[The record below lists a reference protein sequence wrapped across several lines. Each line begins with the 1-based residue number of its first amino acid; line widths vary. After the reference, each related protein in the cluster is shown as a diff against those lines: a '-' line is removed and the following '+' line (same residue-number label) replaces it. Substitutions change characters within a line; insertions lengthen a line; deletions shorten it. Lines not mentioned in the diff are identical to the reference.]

1 MSMTKKTA
9 NTSKSSLSEAP
20 QVESNW
26 KRTFFLIWTGQAF
39 SLLGS
44 SLVQFAL
51 VWWLTQKT
59 GSATVLAA
67 ATFVALLPSVFL
79 GPFVGALVDRW
90 NRRIVMIAADGM
102 VALATA
108 ALVILFWLDIAQVW
122 HVYVVLFVRS
132 LTGTFHFPAMQA
144 STSLMVPD
152 KHLSRISG
160 LNQALRGILNI
171 AAPPLGALLIG
182 LIPMAA
188 VMAIDIVTAAI
199 AILPLLFV
207 SIPQPQQA
215 NPSEAVTPT
224 TVLRDVAAGLKYVK
238 AWPGLLGVIILAML
252 LNFVIAPSGTLMP
265 LLVTKHLN
273 GDAYLLGF
281 MESAF
286 GAGIIVGGI
295 ILAVWG
301 GFKRRIITSMSGVI
315 ALGAG
320 VLFLS
325 AATKESLW
333 LGLAAQGLMGFA
345 IPFAN
350 GPLMAIMQSR
360 VAPEMQG
367 RVFTLLESGATA
379 MMPLAMIIAGPVADA
394 LGIRTWYVI
403 GGAACILIALG
414 GLLVRPIMQIES
426 NGHAEPVP
434 QPVPEAI

>member
-1 MSMTKKTA
+1 MSEQPVMT
-9 NTSKSSLSEAP
+9 SS
-20 QVESNW
+20 W

-59 GSATVLAA
+59 GSAMVLTT
-67 ATFVALLPSVFL
+67 ATLVALLPSVIL

-90 NRRIVMIAADGM
+90 NRRRVMIVADGM
-102 VALATA
+102 VAMATA
-108 ALVILFWLDIAQVW
+108 VLVVLFWLDVIQVW
-122 HVYVVLFVRS
+122 HIYVLLFMRS

-152 KHLSRISG
+152 AHLARISG

-182 LIPMAA
+182 LLPMAS
-188 VMAIDIVTAAI
+188 VLAIDIVTAGI

-207 SIPQPQQA
+207 AIPQPRQTDTQ
-215 NPSEAVTPT
+215 AVTPSSL
-224 TVLRDVAAGLKYVK
+224 LRDVAAGLKYVK
-238 AWPGLLGVIILAML
+238 AWPGLLGLIILAML
-252 LNFVIAPSGTLMP
+252 LNFVIAPAGTLMP
-265 LLVTKHLN
+265 LLVTRHLG

-286 GAGIIVGGI
+286 GAGVIVGGL

-301 GFKRRIITSMSGVI
+301 GFKRRIITSMSGVVT
-315 ALGAG
+315 LGAG

-325 AATKESLW
+325 AATRESLW
-333 LGLAAQGLMGFA
+333 LGLAAQGLMGLA

-350 GPLMAIMQSR
+350 GPLMAILQSK

-379 MMPLAMIIAGPVADA
+379 MMPVAMIIAGPVAEVF
-394 LGIRTWYVI
+394 GVRIWYVI
-403 GGAACILIALG
+403 GGAACILIALS

-426 NGHAEPVP
+426 NGHEP
-434 QPVPEAI
+434 QLAAAAVPETA

>member
-9 NTSKSSLSEAP
+9 NTSKSSLNEAP

-160 LNQALRGILNI
+160 LNQALR
-171 AAPPLGALLIG
+171 ASS
-182 LIPMAA
+182 
-188 VMAIDIVTAAI
+188 TS
-199 AILPLLFV
+199 LPR
-207 SIPQPQQA
+207 
-215 NPSEAVTPT
+215 PSE
-224 TVLRDVAAGLKYVK
+224 R
-238 AWPGLLGVIILAML
+238 
-252 LNFVIAPSGTLMP
+252 F
-265 LLVTKHLN
+265 
-273 GDAYLLGF
+273 
-281 MESAF
+281 
-286 GAGIIVGGI
+286 
-295 ILAVWG
+295 
-301 GFKRRIITSMSGVI
+301 
-315 ALGAG
+315 
-320 VLFLS
+320 
-325 AATKESLW
+325 
-333 LGLAAQGLMGFA
+333 
-345 IPFAN
+345 
-350 GPLMAIMQSR
+350 
-360 VAPEMQG
+360 
-367 RVFTLLESGATA
+367 
-379 MMPLAMIIAGPVADA
+379 
-394 LGIRTWYVI
+394 
-403 GGAACILIALG
+403 
-414 GLLVRPIMQIES
+414 
-426 NGHAEPVP
+426 
-434 QPVPEAI
+434 

>member
-1 MSMTKKTA
+1 MT
-9 NTSKSSLSEAP
+9 SS
-20 QVESNW
+20 W

-59 GSATVLAA
+59 GSAMVLTT
-67 ATFVALLPSVFL
+67 ATLVALLPSVIL

-90 NRRIVMIAADGM
+90 NRRRVMIVADGM
-102 VALATA
+102 VAMATA
-108 ALVILFWLDIAQVW
+108 VLVVLFWLDVIQVW
-122 HVYVVLFVRS
+122 HIYVLLFMRS

-152 KHLSRISG
+152 AHLARISG

-182 LIPMAA
+182 LLPMAS
-188 VMAIDIVTAAI
+188 VLAIDIVTAGI

-207 SIPQPQQA
+207 AIPQPRQTDTQ
-215 NPSEAVTPT
+215 AVTPSSL
-224 TVLRDVAAGLKYVK
+224 LRDVAAGLKYVK
-238 AWPGLLGVIILAML
+238 AWPGLLGLIILAML
-252 LNFVIAPSGTLMP
+252 LNFVIAPAGTLMP
-265 LLVTKHLN
+265 LLVTRHLG

-286 GAGIIVGGI
+286 GAGVIVGGL

-301 GFKRRIITSMSGVI
+301 GFKRRIITSMSGVVT
-315 ALGAG
+315 LGAG

-325 AATKESLW
+325 AATRESLW
-333 LGLAAQGLMGFA
+333 LGLAAQGLMGLA

-350 GPLMAIMQSR
+350 GPLMAILQSK

-379 MMPLAMIIAGPVADA
+379 MMPVAMIIAGPVAEVF
-394 LGIRTWYVI
+394 GVRIWYVI
-403 GGAACILIALG
+403 GGAACILIALS

-426 NGHAEPVP
+426 NGHEP
-434 QPVPEAI
+434 QLAAAAVPETA

>member
-1 MSMTKKTA
+1 MSEQPVMT
-9 NTSKSSLSEAP
+9 SS
-20 QVESNW
+20 W

-59 GSATVLAA
+59 GSAMILTT
-67 ATFVALLPSVFL
+67 ATLVALLPSVIL

-90 NRRIVMIAADGM
+90 NRRRVMIVADGM
-102 VALATA
+102 VAMATA
-108 ALVILFWLDIAQVW
+108 VLVVLFWLDVIQVW
-122 HVYVVLFVRS
+122 HIYVLLFVRS

-152 KHLSRISG
+152 AHLARISG

-182 LIPMAA
+182 LLPMAS
-188 VMAIDIVTAAI
+188 VLAIDIVTAGI

-207 SIPQPQQA
+207 AIPQPRQTDTQ
-215 NPSEAVTPT
+215 AVTPSSL
-224 TVLRDVAAGLKYVK
+224 LRDVAAGLKYVK
-238 AWPGLLGVIILAML
+238 AWPGLLGLIILAML
-252 LNFVIAPSGTLMP
+252 LNFVIAPAGTLMP
-265 LLVTKHLN
+265 LLVTRHLG

-286 GAGIIVGGI
+286 GVGVIVGGL

-301 GFKRRIITSMSGVI
+301 GFKRRIITSMSGVVT
-315 ALGAG
+315 LGAG

-325 AATKESLW
+325 AATRESLW
-333 LGLAAQGLMGFA
+333 LGLAAQGLMGLA

-350 GPLMAIMQSR
+350 GPLMAILQSK

-379 MMPLAMIIAGPVADA
+379 MMPVAMIIAGPVAEVF
-394 LGIRTWYVI
+394 GVRIWYVI
-403 GGAACILIALG
+403 GGAACILIALS

-426 NGHAEPVP
+426 NGHEP
-434 QPVPEAI
+434 QLAAAAVPETA

>member
-9 NTSKSSLSEAP
+9 NTSKSSSSEAP

-224 TVLRDVAAGLKYVK
+224 TVLRDVAAGV
-238 AWPGLLGVIILAML
+238 
-252 LNFVIAPSGTLMP
+252 
-265 LLVTKHLN
+265 
-273 GDAYLLGF
+273 
-281 MESAF
+281 
-286 GAGIIVGGI
+286 
-295 ILAVWG
+295 
-301 GFKRRIITSMSGVI
+301 
-315 ALGAG
+315 
-320 VLFLS
+320 
-325 AATKESLW
+325 
-333 LGLAAQGLMGFA
+333 
-345 IPFAN
+345 
-350 GPLMAIMQSR
+350 
-360 VAPEMQG
+360 
-367 RVFTLLESGATA
+367 
-379 MMPLAMIIAGPVADA
+379 
-394 LGIRTWYVI
+394 
-403 GGAACILIALG
+403 
-414 GLLVRPIMQIES
+414 
-426 NGHAEPVP
+426 
-434 QPVPEAI
+434 

>member
-1 MSMTKKTA
+1 
-9 NTSKSSLSEAP
+9 LSEQP
-20 QVESNW
+20 VMTSSW

-59 GSATVLAA
+59 GSAMILTT
-67 ATFVALLPSVFL
+67 ATLVALLPSVIL

-90 NRRIVMIAADGM
+90 NRRRVMIVADGM
-102 VALATA
+102 VAMATA
-108 ALVILFWLDIAQVW
+108 VLVVLFWLDVIQVW
-122 HVYVVLFVRS
+122 HIYVLLFVRS

-152 KHLSRISG
+152 AHLARISG

-182 LIPMAA
+182 LLPMAS
-188 VMAIDIVTAAI
+188 VLAIDIVTAGI

-207 SIPQPQQA
+207 AIPQPRQTDTQ
-215 NPSEAVTPT
+215 AVTPSSL
-224 TVLRDVAAGLKYVK
+224 LRDVAAGLKYVK
-238 AWPGLLGVIILAML
+238 AWPGLLGLIILAML
-252 LNFVIAPSGTLMP
+252 LNFVIAPAGTLMP
-265 LLVTKHLN
+265 LLVTRHLG

-286 GAGIIVGGI
+286 GVGVIVGGL

-301 GFKRRIITSMSGVI
+301 GFKRRIITSMSGVVT
-315 ALGAG
+315 LGAG

-325 AATKESLW
+325 AATRESLW
-333 LGLAAQGLMGFA
+333 LGLAAQGLMGLA

-350 GPLMAIMQSR
+350 GPLMAILQSK

-379 MMPLAMIIAGPVADA
+379 MMPVAMIIAGPVAEVF
-394 LGIRTWYVI
+394 GVRIWYVI
-403 GGAACILIALG
+403 GGAACILIALS

-426 NGHAEPVP
+426 NGHEP
-434 QPVPEAI
+434 QLAAAAVPETA

>member
-1 MSMTKKTA
+1 MT
-9 NTSKSSLSEAP
+9 SS
-20 QVESNW
+20 W

-59 GSATVLAA
+59 GSAMILTT
-67 ATFVALLPSVFL
+67 ATLVALLPSVIL

-90 NRRIVMIAADGM
+90 NRRRVMIVADGM
-102 VALATA
+102 VAMATA
-108 ALVILFWLDIAQVW
+108 VLVVLFWLDVIQVW
-122 HVYVVLFVRS
+122 HIYVLLFVRS

-152 KHLSRISG
+152 AHLARISG

-182 LIPMAA
+182 LLPMAS
-188 VMAIDIVTAAI
+188 VLAIDIVTAGI

-207 SIPQPQQA
+207 AIPQPRQTDTQ
-215 NPSEAVTPT
+215 AVTPSSL
-224 TVLRDVAAGLKYVK
+224 LRDVAAGLKYVK
-238 AWPGLLGVIILAML
+238 AWPGLLGLIILAML
-252 LNFVIAPSGTLMP
+252 LNFVIAPAGTLMP
-265 LLVTKHLN
+265 LLVTRHLG

-286 GAGIIVGGI
+286 GVGVIVGGL

-301 GFKRRIITSMSGVI
+301 GFKRRIITSMSGVVT
-315 ALGAG
+315 LGAG

-325 AATKESLW
+325 AATRESLW
-333 LGLAAQGLMGFA
+333 LGLAAQGLMGLA

-350 GPLMAIMQSR
+350 GPLMAILQSK

-379 MMPLAMIIAGPVADA
+379 MMPVAMIIAGPVAEVF
-394 LGIRTWYVI
+394 GVRIWYVI
-403 GGAACILIALG
+403 GGAACILIALS

-426 NGHAEPVP
+426 NGHEP
-434 QPVPEAI
+434 QLAAAAVPETA